1 MHGLLSYGLYGLQES
16 KSVLF
21 RGASLRKEN
30 NMVEIRHPD
39 WVTIQENGRIAV
51 DSLLSGP
58 NGFAKITSIWND
70 NKLITVNL
78 FKSTWKTFK

>member
-16 KSVLF
+16 KSALF

-39 WVTIQENGRIAV
+39 WVTIQENGKDV
-51 DSLLSGP
+51 LG
-58 NGFAKITSIWND
+58 
-70 NKLITVNL
+70 
-78 FKSTWKTFK
+78 